1 MDTQLVAEKILTFCK
16 AKYPDLDWSHKY
28 QKRDNI
34 VFISG
39 SCSLF
44 KLELEICSDKSE
56 HTGYYYKQKPTYDY
70 IRGWIDV
77 LQYVIQEKSRLF
89 WSGSF
94 KVRLNKDKDSE
105 LEFTAATCAE
115 WDDNTWSMTKK
126 ARKMLREIFGFIE
139 DEIQE

>member
-1 MDTQLVAEKILTFCK
+1 MDTQLVAEKIFNFCK
-16 AKYPDLDWSHKY
+16 EKYPDLDWSHKY

-34 VFISG
+34 VLISG
-39 SCSLF
+39 SYSLF
-44 KLELEICSDKSE
+44 KLELEICSDLSE
-56 HTGYYYKQKPTYDY
+56 YSNKQKPTYDY
-70 IRGWIDV
+70 IQGWIDV
-77 LQYVIQEKSRLF
+77 LQYVIQEESRLF

-94 KVRLNKDKDSE
+94 KVRLNKDKDGE

-115 WDDNTWSMTKK
+115 WDDNTWSMAKK

>member
-1 MDTQLVAEKILTFCK
+1 MDTKQVTEKLFNFCK
-16 AKYPDLDWSHKY
+16 EKYPDLDWNYRH
-28 QKRDNI
+28 QKCDNI
-34 VFISG
+34 AFISG

-44 KLELEICSDKSE
+44 KLELEICSDLSE
-56 HTGYYYKQKPTYDY
+56 YSNKQKPTYDY
-70 IRGWIDV
+70 IQGWIDV
-77 LQYVIQEKSRLF
+77 LQQEKSRLF

-115 WDDNTWSMTKK
+115 WDDNTWSITKK
-126 ARKMLREIFGFIE
+126 ARKMLREIFAFIE